1 MAKADFEHV
10 LKIDPRNKEAQQQLH
25 LVNKKIK
32 QHAAKEKSIYGEIIT
47 LHFDWFLELY
57 FWIITFTQTPPWKLP

>member
-10 LKIDPRNKEAQQQLH
+10 LKIDPSNREAQQQLH

-32 QHAAKEKSIYGEIIT
+32 QHAAKEKTVYGELIT
-47 LHFDWFLELY
+47 LHFDRFFELCCN
-57 FWIITFTQTPPWKLP
+57 FHPNSSN

>member
-10 LKIDPRNKEAQQQLH
+10 LKIDTGNKEAQQQLH

-32 QHAAKEKSIYGEIIT
+32 EHTAKEKSIYGELNT
-47 LHFDWFLELY
+47 MYLFDFLNNYCTFELY
-57 FWIITFTQTPPWKLP
+57 TS